1 MESYQV
7 MVVING
13 IMLVLTGGM
22 LAAIWSSMQKD
33 KSNTREDF
41 KEIWKTIHNQNQSI
55 QQTLKLAELNQ
66 QAIKTNQREMI
77 DIQHDIK
84 EQNIRVN
91 KFWETYNLE
100 ESKRK

>member
-1 MESYQV
+1 MEAYEI
-7 MVVING
+7 MVIING

-41 KEIWKTIHNQNQSI
+41 KDIWKTIHKQNESI

-66 QAIKTNQREMI
+66 QAIRMNQREMI
-77 DIQHDIK
+77 DIQNDIK
-84 EQNIRVN
+84 EQNSRVN

-100 ESKRK
+100 SSKRK

>member
-1 MESYQV
+1 

-41 KEIWKTIHNQNQSI
+41 KEIWKTIHKQNESI

-66 QAIKTNQREMI
+66 QAIQTNQREMI

-91 KFWETYNLE
+91 KFWETYNLD

>member
-22 LAAIWSSMQKD
+22 LAAIWASMQKD

-41 KEIWKTIHNQNQSI
+41 KEIWKTIHKQNESI

-66 QAIKTNQREMI
+66 QAIKMNQREMI

-84 EQNIRVN
+84 EQNKRVN
-91 KFWETYNLE
+91 KFWETYNLD